1 MSVITISRQYG
12 SGGDEIA
19 EIISKKISYRIFDKN
34 ILAKAAFE
42 AGLSEEEIVDYSEDQ
57 YKTQNF
63 LERLFVRSR
72 TVAQMSTWVENK
84 DGVRISEHL
93 SLSEEQALAFVRKAV
108 TSAYKLGNMIIIGRG
123 GQVILHDRAD
133 VLHVRVEA
141 PLEERI
147 MRVRSDPEI
156 ARRGFGD
163 SIEARRIAQD
173 LIEKRDI
180 ASADYLKRFYNVDW
194 SDAGI
199 YHLVI
204 NIGKLSIENAA
215 GLIVDLIRQ
224 FEKVPEPV

>member
-1 MSVITISRQYG
+1 
-12 SGGDEIA
+12 
-19 EIISKKISYRIFDKN
+19 
-34 ILAKAAFE
+34 
-42 AGLSEEEIVDYSEDQ
+42 
-57 YKTQNF
+57 
-63 LERLFVRSR
+63 
-72 TVAQMSTWVENK
+72 
-84 DGVRISEHL
+84 
-93 SLSEEQALAFVRKAV
+93 
-108 TSAYKLGNMIIIGRG
+108 
-123 GQVILHDRAD
+123 
-133 VLHVRVEA
+133 
-141 PLEERI
+141 

-204 NIGKLSIENAA
+204 NTGKLSIENAA